1 MSKIISSFTNR
12 LIHKGHIP
20 EEDREIYI
28 YGFDITLYTIWSTSI
43 LLLTGL
49 VLRQFTAAVVLVFGF
64 YTFQTTGG
72 GYHADTHLKCLLT
85 MFIGLL
91 AGLSFVYLKDHQI
104 LLWILLNIGA
114 ILLLLFPLAL
124 HPNRSHL
131 KKKKTRLIMK
141 SIVVTLSFLLF
152 TVILNIFWNRMLH
165 AFAAVFLLAGI
176 SRISGKV
183 IYGRMNSGEP
193 LSH

>member
-104 LLWILLNIGA
+104 LLWILLSIGA
-114 ILLLLFPLAL
+114 LLLLLFPLAL
-124 HPNRSHL
+124 HPNHE
-131 KKKKTRLIMK
+131 
-141 SIVVTLSFLLF
+141 V
-152 TVILNIFWNRMLH
+152 
-165 AFAAVFLLAGI
+165 
-176 SRISGKV
+176 
-183 IYGRMNSGEP
+183 NSGDTFIPIVYRYSQHFLEQNA
-193 LSH
+193 SCIRSSVSFGWDIKD